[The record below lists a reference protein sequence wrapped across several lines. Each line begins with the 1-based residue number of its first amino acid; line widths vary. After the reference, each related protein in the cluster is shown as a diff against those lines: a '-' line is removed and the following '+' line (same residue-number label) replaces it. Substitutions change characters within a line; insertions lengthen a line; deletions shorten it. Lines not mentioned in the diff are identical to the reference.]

1 MSTVNGSMSPGIVDT
16 GIGNFGSIVNAFRR
30 VGGRPFIVRSA
41 AEAERASHLVLPGV
55 GSFDAA
61 IRTLDADGLRA
72 ALSRRV
78 LDEGVPV
85 LGICLGMQ
93 IFGGGSDEG
102 SLPGLGWLTGR
113 TVRFRPPSGNAE
125 IRVPHIGWNR
135 LATRREGPL
144 LAQLGEDARFYYA
157 HSYHYADGPDEDTV
171 ATAEYGY
178 PFAAVVQRRN
188 IVGTQFHPERSGSDG
203 LTLLRNFLEMRRGD

>member
-1 MSTVNGSMSPGIVDT
+1 MSTTNGVMAPGIVDT

-30 VGGRPFIVRSA
+30 VGGTPFIVRSV

-61 IRTLDADGLRA
+61 IRTLDAGDLRA

-93 IFGGGSDEG
+93 IFGGSSDEG

-113 TVRFRPPSGNAE
+113 TMRFRPPAGLPD
-125 IRVPHIGWNR
+125 IRIPHIGWNR
-135 LATRREGPL
+135 LASRREGPL
-144 LAQLGEDARFYYA
+144 LAQLGDEARFYYA

>member
-1 MSTVNGSMSPGIVDT
+1 MSTTNGAMAPGIVDT

-30 VGGRPFIVRSA
+30 VGGTPFIVRSA

-61 IRTLDADGLRA
+61 IRTLDAGGLRA

-93 IFGGGSDEG
+93 IFGGSSDEG

-113 TVRFRPPSGNAE
+113 TMRFRPPAGLPD

-135 LATRREGPL
+135 LASRREGPL
-144 LAQLGEDARFYYA
+144 LAQLGDEARFYYA

>member
-1 MSTVNGSMSPGIVDT
+1 MSTVNEAMAPGIVDT
-16 GIGNFGSIVNAFRR
+16 GIGNFGSIINAFRR
-30 VGGRPFIVRSA
+30 VGGAPFIVRSVP
-41 AEAERASHLVLPGV
+41 EVEQASHLVLPGV

-61 IRTLDADGLRA
+61 IRTLDSGGLRA

-78 LDEGVPV
+78 LDDGVPV

-93 IFGGGSDEG
+93 IFGGSSDEG
-102 SLPGLGWLTGR
+102 SLVGLGWLPGR
-113 TVRFRPPSGNAE
+113 TMRFRPPSGMSE

-135 LATRREGPL
+135 LATRREGRL
-144 LAQLGEDARFYYA
+144 LAGLSEEARFYYA

-178 PFAAVVQRRN
+178 PFAAVVRRRN
-188 IVGTQFHPERSGSDG
+188 IVGTQFHPERSGIDG
-203 LTLLRNFLEMRRGD
+203 LTLLSNFLAMRRGD

>member
-1 MSTVNGSMSPGIVDT
+1 MSAVNGVMAPGIVDT

-30 VGGRPFIVRSA
+30 VGGAPFIIRSA
-41 AEAERASHLVLPGV
+41 DEVERASHLVLPGV

-61 IRTLDADGLRA
+61 IRTLDAGGLRA

-78 LDEGVPV
+78 LDNGVPM

-93 IFGGGSDEG
+93 IFGGSSDEG
-102 SLPGLGWLTGR
+102 SLPGLGWLSGR
-113 TVRFRPPSGNAE
+113 TTRFRPPSGVPE

-135 LATRREGPL
+135 LAARREGPL
-144 LAQLGEDARFYYA
+144 LAGLGEEARFYYA

-203 LTLLRNFLEMRRGD
+203 LTLLRNFLAMRRSD